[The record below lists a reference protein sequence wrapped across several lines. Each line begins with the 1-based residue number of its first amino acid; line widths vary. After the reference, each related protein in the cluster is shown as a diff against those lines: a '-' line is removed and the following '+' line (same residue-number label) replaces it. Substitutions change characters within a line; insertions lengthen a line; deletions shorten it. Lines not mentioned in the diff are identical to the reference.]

1 MSLFRS
7 RSMPVLQSAALE
19 AVFYDD
25 TRHTLRATF
34 RDTGRTYLYEGVP
47 QELYDAL
54 LFADSIGAFF
64 NRHIRDRFR
73 FREIF

>member
-1 MSLFRS
+1 
-7 RSMPVLQSAALE
+7 MPVLQSAALE

-34 RDTGRTYLYEGVP
+34 RDTGRTYIYEGVP

-54 LFADSIGAFF
+54 LFSDSIGAFF

-73 FREIF
+73 FREVS